1 MIQLQAIGRLGK
13 DAEVK
18 EVNSK
23 KIIEFSISVD
33 QGFGDRKTTIWLSC
47 SKWGENTAVAQYLVK
62 GTQVHVQGEPSL
74 NTYTNKEGKE
84 VTTLRLSCSQITL
97 CGGKGEV
104 PTGPAQQTAPT
115 TVQQPVAQAEQEDL
129 PF

>member
-1 MIQLQAIGRLGK
+1 MIALQLIGRLGK

-23 KIIEFSISVD
+23 KVLEFTVAVD
-33 QGFGDRKTTIWLSC
+33 TGYGENKKTLWVQC
-47 SKWGENTAVAQYLVK
+47 SKWGENTAVGQYLIK
-62 GTQVHVQGEPSL
+62 GKQVHVSGEPSL

-84 VTTLRLSCSQITL
+84 VTTLRLRCMEITL
-97 CGGKGEV
+97 VGDKGSGEQV
-104 PTGPAQQTAPT
+104 GVAT
-115 TVQQPVAQAEQEDL
+115 TIHNDSFSNNPPDAIDDL